1 MTHFFSGIQKFQGLC
16 TLHPLHSFRQRK
28 TSNHTA
34 KKLIETHFQSRKMYK
49 LFLPTCWKV
58 DHGRQTPGEF
68 VASACVAGAAFG
80 HWTFECEKDLV
91 CQLLFGIY
99 SKHRPKNKD
108 LQPAKNEL
116 AAINVELMDFSSSP
130 IAGCHVGLDRDR
142 LVGCVH
148 PADVLHE
155 VCGLLTFGGV
165 QSHHELRIHG
175 LADSK
180 QLL

>member
-1 MTHFFSGIQKFQGLC
+1 
-16 TLHPLHSFRQRK
+16 
-28 TSNHTA
+28 
-34 KKLIETHFQSRKMYK
+34 MYK

-58 DHGRQTPGEF
+58 DRGRQTPGEF

-80 HWTFECEKDLV
+80 HWTFESEKDLV
-91 CQLLFGIY
+91 LQLLFGMF
-99 SKHRPKNKD
+99 SKHRPKTKD